1 MFTHVVDDAINRFE
15 YKGLEVAVA
24 YDDAPCNPLDNMD
37 VQGFAI
43 RSHERNTIDYDPC
56 DTLKDYESWVSDK
69 EEALDYIGWIF
80 DYQRQAHGDNWWK
93 HVDEND
99 PSYTARAQD
108 IIDAIEAI
116 DNYNSHLES
125 YEMFE
130 YTAYDEY
137 GHPQYT
143 VVVDMPWFKL
153 SWGPSSSE
161 YKDIALSL
169 AKEYAAWANG
179 SVYVIGVDRGNDEEE
194 SLVGNVIGI
203 NPYDNEALVE
213 FVENHFVC

>member
-15 YKGLEVAVA
+15 YKGLEVAVT
-24 YDDAPCNPLDNMD
+24 YDDDSYNPLDNMG

-56 DTLKDYESWVSDK
+56 EVLKDYEDWAESKDRELVDIEITFDMLRERYGKTWWECIDDND
-69 EEALDYIGWIF
+69 DY
-80 DYQRQAHGDNWWK
+80 
-93 HVDEND
+93 
-99 PSYTARAQD
+99 YTKLAQD
-108 IIDAIEAI
+108 VIDNIGAI
-116 DNYNSHLES
+116 DNYNGHLER
-125 YEMFE
+125 YELFE

-179 SVYVIGVDRGNDEEE
+179 SVYVIGLDRGDDKEE
-194 SLVGNVIGI
+194 SLVCNVIGI
-203 NPYDNEALVE
+203 DPYDNEALIE